1 MFKKIT
7 KIIMIVVIFGFSI
20 NNINADYFNIDTVE
34 EIDIKPNS
42 SIINQYSN
50 YVNYVK
56 NYSDK
61 AIYSLAPI
69 AIKYNIIF
77 YIRTL
82 SNPTISVNY
91 YAKAFNP
98 DTGVIIKNNDNVNV
112 GDKINFS
119 LKTFEDTDIVWN
131 GTGYYADSPY
141 GRWTDLETVPS
152 YKCSNNDYFGESKNV
167 VGTTQLHET
176 HYKPFLINKPN
187 YSIQH
192 NGSAQLDC
200 SNNGFDCVVES
211 GGNIN
216 SNIVIDETIGK
227 FYYQY
232 RKLDSNLFGHGAC
245 AYSNITSKVDRS
257 DLSSNVYEYSFRGFT
272 YDNYYILKDPSQS
285 PTFVHTVPQQTINFN
300 LAVGEPGPIIDPPT
314 VSGPPQGFVGNPYS
328 FDVNGTHPESKD
340 IRFGLDFTNSTF
352 SSINVYSPIS
362 GFAPSTETQS
372 VNKTYSSP
380 GFNYVSAITNDID
393 NVSSGP
399 SSPHTIEIFNKPEV
413 TLTADPSSVTDESS
427 NSTLTWNSTGAD
439 SCVSDDFNTA
449 GDTSGTVLVTLN
461 SETTYTVSCTKTL
474 STGEEGT
481 ISENITIGYNSVP
494 SRCEIISLNVED
506 TIPTTES
513 ALCKDGR
520 LSGPIEGGNG
530 WTWNCGIDSCS
541 AVCPPDSVINSEGF
555 CALNDF
561 SGDIQILDWKLN
573 PGVVSTQSDSCGAS
587 ANIIT
592 TNFASTTCSVISDFR
607 ESIKTFQPDSGDY
620 NYSID
625 ADLYPRE
632 SYKISCSIDDSI
644 QVESNYK
651 KCYVNPTFKEF

>member
-1 MFKKIT
+1 MIKKFT
-7 KIIMIVVIFGFSI
+7 KGILVLVLLFSSSNVV
-20 NNINADYFNIDTVE
+20 NASYTTYFNPVDYLDQNPKS
-34 EIDIKPNS
+34 EIT
-42 SIINQYSN
+42 NQYSN
-50 YVNYVK
+50 YVNYTK
-56 NYSDK
+56 NYSNTGLYGLG
-61 AIYSLAPI
+61 ATSYNYGVIYYPKVI
-69 AIKYNIIF
+69 
-77 YIRTL
+77 

-91 YAKAFNP
+91 YSKVVNP
-98 DTGVIIKNNDNVNV
+98 DTGVVIKNGDNVNV
-112 GDKINFS
+112 GDKINFY

-131 GTGYYADSPY
+131 GTGYVADTPY
-141 GRWTDLETVPS
+141 GRWINTDRSPESNERCTPEDFFGYFGYSGYISNFFVHYPFLVIKPS
-152 YKCSNNDYFGESKNV
+152 Y
-167 VGTTQLHET
+167 TIH
-176 HYKPFLINKPN
+176 
-187 YSIQH
+187 H
-192 NGSAQLDC
+192 NGTAQLICTD
-200 SNNGFDCVVES
+200 NNFKCTVLSTGTIDSDITISETTGKMYFQWYYSEIS
-211 GGNIN
+211 RIN
-216 SNIVIDETIGK
+216 SCYYTNLPVKIDLPSI
-227 FYYQY
+227 
-232 RKLDSNLFGHGAC
+232 
-245 AYSNITSKVDRS
+245 
-257 DLSSNVYEYSFRGFT
+257 SSNVYNYNN
-272 YDNYYILKDPSQS
+272 YNNYYMLRDPSKS

-530 WTWNCGIDSCS
+530 WSWNCGIDSCS